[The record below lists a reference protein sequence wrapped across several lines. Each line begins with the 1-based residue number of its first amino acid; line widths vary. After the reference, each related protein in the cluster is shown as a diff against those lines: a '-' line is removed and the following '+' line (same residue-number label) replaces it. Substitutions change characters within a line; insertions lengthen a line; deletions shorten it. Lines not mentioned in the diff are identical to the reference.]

1 MAVTDDIPSNGLT
14 SRRLLLVS
22 VPRTASNLL
31 CKLGI
36 SGNKDSS
43 HLPNRRAVKILNIRN
58 QPRVHTNQL
67 DGYFFFQAFAKVA
80 REDFSKAPEDWSD
93 ADVQGVREG
102 FETCMDALEK
112 YSAQARKQNKMMFS
126 KEHAFWFTNPA
137 ALQEAVH
144 GREVADS
151 FKKRFRV
158 NTGAYGFSQSFSPSN
173 PTILPDEYLR
183 SWQIAFIIRHPALA
197 WPSMYRA
204 MIKVAAE
211 GIMDED
217 GIKGAS
223 TTNMNLH
230 WTRMLYDWCMEQPD
244 VPTPPPVIDAHD
256 LIHHPEVVLQF
267 CEQTGLDK
275 TVVQFEWDQNEVKKS
290 EKWRGSDPNADATE
304 QEMKGRA
311 ASIMLSSIEGS
322 KGVIKDKAPA
332 NIDIAAETAKWK
344 VGFGEETAHIIEKA
358 VWDSMPDY
366 EYLKSKRIT
375 V

>member
-1 MAVTDDIPSNGLT
+1 
-14 SRRLLLVS
+14 
-22 VPRTASNLL
+22 
-31 CKLGI
+31 
-36 SGNKDSS
+36 
-43 HLPNRRAVKILNIRN
+43 VKILNIRN